1 MNRALSHLGKSYS
14 LRKIKPKVTGTPVSS
29 SDLSD
34 VNVFDD
40 SLDEENCKDTKEGI
54 EAKKNNFRGSSEDED
69 REDDNRLKTALGLVN
84 EAVKD
89 SEDSNPDPTELTD
102 PGVNEAKKQPGPGVR
117 RGLVRMFH
125 LISKSPAYSVRN
137 RSLL

>member
-1 MNRALSHLGKSYS
+1 M
-14 LRKIKPKVTGTPVSS
+14 SS
-29 SDLSD
+29 PDLSD

-40 SLDEENCKDTKEGI
+40 SLDEENWQDTKEGI

-69 REDDNRLKTALGLVN
+69 QEDENRLKTAALGLAN
-84 EAVKD
+84 EAAAD
-89 SEDSNPDPTELTD
+89 SEDSNPNPTELSD
-102 PGVNEAKKQPGPGVR
+102 PAVNETEKQPSPGVR

-125 LISKSPAYSVRN
+125 IISKSPTYSVLN

>member
-29 SDLSD
+29 PDLSD
-34 VNVFDD
+34 VNVFDH
-40 SLDEENCKDTKEGI
+40 SLDEENWQDTKEGI

-69 REDDNRLKTALGLVN
+69 REDENRLKTALGLVN
-84 EAVKD
+84 EAVAD

-102 PGVNEAKKQPGPGVR
+102 PRVNEAE
-117 RGLVRMFH
+117 
-125 LISKSPAYSVRN
+125 
-137 RSLL
+137 